1 MTPTFSG
8 RRIHVSAVLK
18 LLVFAAALFA
28 FDGPVGAT
36 VALAIGIALAFGQP
50 PRRLILAG
58 AAFLASVPVV
68 VIIRGLPSP
77 ATVSPLFV
85 LDNNVANHLTFA
97 GLAMMVTGLVI
108 DGARRRSP
116 TQSSEPTQPLDE

>member
-1 MTPTFSG
+1 MTPTLP
-8 RRIHVSAVLK
+8 RRRFRASAVLK
-18 LLVFAAALFA
+18 LLVFAAVLFA

-36 VALAIGIALAFGQP
+36 IALAIGVALAFGQP

-68 VIIRGLPSP
+68 VLLRGLPSP
-77 ATVSPLFV
+77 AMVSPLFV

-97 GLAMMVTGLVI
+97 GLALMVTGLVI

-116 TQSSEPTQPLDE
+116 TQTSKPTQPLGE